1 MVVLRAASNYDQ
13 IPLRADGQP
22 ILGKDG
28 QPLTAMQDIL
38 LGFDDASSAYAAYAS
53 AAPVIRMFEL
63 RAAQWNRM
71 PNGVIDVH
79 SRGVGLRP
87 DLLAGPAAWP
97 SALQ

>member
-13 IPLRADGQP
+13 IPLRASGQP

-38 LGFDDASSAYAAYAS
+38 LGFDDASSVCAAYAS

-63 RAAQWNRM
+63 RAAPWNRM
-71 PNGVIDVH
+71 PNG
-79 SRGVGLRP
+79 G
-87 DLLAGPAAWP
+87 
-97 SALQ
+97 